1 MGIASHEP
9 DGCDMPQEGESPTR
23 FVSMADVAAA
33 AGVSQQTVSRVVNDR
48 PNVSEITRSACR
60 RPWTDWGSGPITQ
73 GDRFVAAGTSPWDCA
88 RTTSRRWAT

>member
-48 PNVSEITRSACR
+48 PNVS
-60 RPWTDWGSGPITQ
+60 
-73 GDRFVAAGTSPWDCA
+73 
-88 RTTSRRWAT
+88 